1 VVSELFGNVGG
12 SIVRRTAR
20 ISSASY
26 LAGWFSS
33 GTRERKAAVRGGM
46 IPVPGVSAL
55 TLVANPLRTLP
66 VDVFDLS
73 EWDISLGD
81 LELL

>member
-1 VVSELFGNVGG
+1 
-12 SIVRRTAR
+12 
-20 ISSASY
+20 
-26 LAGWFSS
+26 
-33 GTRERKAAVRGGM
+33 M

>member
-1 VVSELFGNVGG
+1 VVSELFGTGGG
-12 SIVRRTAR
+12 SIVRRAGR
-20 ISSASY
+20 ISNASY

-33 GTRERKAAVRGGM
+33 GTPERKAAIRGGM